1 LRLLAFWRSTVGK
14 KAVMAVTGAV
24 WVVYVIAHAAGNLL
38 VYAGPAALNAYAA
51 TLQSTLPLLWGT
63 RIVLLLALILHV
75 IAAVQLTRLSRV
87 ARPDGYIMREPQA
100 STWGSRSMRWGG
112 LVLILFIVFHIL
124 HLTTGTIDPPG
135 VFNRHDVHRNVVA
148 GFQIWWV
155 ALLYVGAMVALGLHL
170 LHGVWSAPR
179 TVGLTRPSRTPLT
192 RRAAWIVGIGVWAA
206 FTSIPIAIF
215 AGLVR

>member
-14 KAVMAVTGAV
+14 KAVMAVTGAI

-38 VYAGPAALNAYAA
+38 VYAGPGAINAYAA

-63 RIVLLLALILHV
+63 RIVLVFALIVHV
-75 IAAVQLTRLSRV
+75 IAAVQLTRV
-87 ARPDGYIMREPQA
+87 ARAARATGYATREPQT

-112 LVLILFIVFHIL
+112 LMLLLFIVFHIL

-135 VFNRHDVHRNVVA
+135 VFNRHDVYTNVVA
-148 GFQIWWV
+148 GFRIWWV

-170 LHGVWSAPR
+170 FHGAWSSPR
-179 TVGLTRPSRTPLT
+179 TMGLTRPSRTPLR
-192 RRAAWIVGIGVWAA
+192 RRAAWVIGIGVWAA
-206 FTSIPIAIF
+206 FTSIPVAVL
-215 AGLVR
+215 AGVLR